1 MRTKIISLFTL
12 CLSLQTIAQEKT
24 SMKSFGK
31 SVTDKFP
38 TTRTFDVQ
46 YEQLGAT
53 NFDSKLFGEH
63 LEKGRIDNHNRLKF
77 AFNMPFYVS
86 NSKRFVLTSSLRY
99 KYESYD
105 LGQNNNNSD
114 APFSSGKEEFHYLA
128 TSLSATYKAKLFNKP
143 IIYNATAT
151 IDGNHEDVQRIKG
164 ALSATL
170 VLKKTANTTITAGAL
185 VVFDP
190 SSIIPV
196 TPIFTYNHKFDKSK
210 WDFDFILPQRL
221 LFRRY
226 LFENGRIAFGTELN
240 SENFYLNFNTSQLK
254 GIHELNQLELK
265 SGITYE
271 HHFTPKI
278 MGLFK
283 AGINNVIRTRITEKG
298 DRSSKYIYDKKEEAQ
313 VYFRFG
319 ISYNLF

>member
-53 NFDSKLFGEH
+53 NFDSKLFGEP

-170 VLKKTANTTITAGAL
+170 VLKKNSQYHNNSWCFG
-185 VVFDP
+185 
-190 SSIIPV
+190 SI
-196 TPIFTYNHKFDKSK
+196 
-210 WDFDFILPQRL
+210 
-221 LFRRY
+221 
-226 LFENGRIAFGTELN
+226 
-240 SENFYLNFNTSQLK
+240 
-254 GIHELNQLELK
+254 
-265 SGITYE
+265 
-271 HHFTPKI
+271 
-278 MGLFK
+278 
-283 AGINNVIRTRITEKG
+283 
-298 DRSSKYIYDKKEEAQ
+298 
-313 VYFRFG
+313 
-319 ISYNLF
+319 